1 MGRENITFGGQKV
14 TLIGT
19 EIKVGER
26 APNFRGIKENLEDYN
41 FYEETENKIKIISI
55 APSLD
60 TRVCS
65 QQAVEFNRIASKLK
79 DDFVVINIT
88 VDLPFA
94 QQKFCSNNVVD
105 NIQVVSDH
113 KYLDFGG
120 KYGFVI
126 KEMRLLSRGV
136 ILVDKDNT
144 VKYVEY
150 VKEITHSVDF
160 EKIKGELSKIK

>member
-1 MGRENITFGGQKV
+1 MGRENITFGGQEV

-19 EIKVGER
+19 EIKIGER
-26 APNFRGIKENLEDYN
+26 APNFRGIKQNLEDYN
-41 FYEETENKIKIISI
+41 FYEETDNRIKLISV

-60 TRVCS
+60 TKVCS
-65 QQAVEFNRIASKLK
+65 YQAIEFNRIASELNK
-79 DDFVVINIT
+79 DVIIINIT
-88 VDLPFA
+88 VDLPYA
-94 QQKFCSNNVVD
+94 QQKFCSSNAVD
-105 NIQVVSDH
+105 KIQVVSDH

-136 ILVDKDNT
+136 VLIERDNT

-150 VKEITHSVDF
+150 VNEITESVDF
-160 EKIKGELSKIK
+160 DKVKEEISKLK

>member
-1 MGRENITFGGQKV
+1 MGRENITFGGQDV

-26 APNFRGIKENLEDYN
+26 APNFRGIKQDLEDYN
-41 FYEETENKIKIISI
+41 FYEETDNKIKLISV

-60 TRVCS
+60 TKVCS
-65 QQAVEFNRIASKLK
+65 QQAIEFNRIASELN
-79 DDFVVINIT
+79 DDVIIVNVT

-94 QQKFCSNNVVD
+94 QKKFCSSNAID
-105 NIQVVSDH
+105 EIQVVSDH

-126 KEMRLLSRGV
+126 KEMRILSRGV
-136 ILVDKDNT
+136 VLIDRYNT

-150 VKEITHSVDF
+150 VNEITDSVDF
-160 EKIKGELSKIK
+160 GKVKEEISKLK